1 MTRSTRLDP
10 ATLDATRRFR
20 QRLDRD
26 FDVAG
31 VIVFGSR
38 ARSTHRPDSDADVA
52 VLLRGAHERPFL
64 ATKLALSDVA
74 YDVLLD
80 TGVNISPLP
89 IWMDEWEHP
98 DDYANP
104 QLLKNIA
111 REGVRV

>member
-1 MTRSTRLDP
+1 MKNSNPLDP
-10 ATLDATRRFR
+10 TTLDATQRFR
-20 QRLDRD
+20 QRLARD

-31 VIVFGSR
+31 LIVFGSR
-38 ARSTHRPDSDADVA
+38 ARRTHRSDSDADVA
-52 VLLRGAHERPFL
+52 VLLRGAHQRFL
-64 ATKLALSDVA
+64 TTKLALSDIA

-80 TGVNISPLP
+80 TGINISPLP

-111 REGVRV
+111 LEGVRL